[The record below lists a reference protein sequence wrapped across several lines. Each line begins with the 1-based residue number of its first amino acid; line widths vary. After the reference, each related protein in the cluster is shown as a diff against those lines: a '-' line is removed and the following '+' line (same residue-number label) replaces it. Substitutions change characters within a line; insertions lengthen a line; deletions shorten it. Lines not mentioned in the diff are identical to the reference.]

1 MLFGRELQSD
11 LNPTNKTSIWT
22 TRSFRGSFSL
32 YPHCELLPKGLLDG
46 AALIVCLNTAV
57 TAKRTE
63 ICARIQ
69 VRYRVALSRTSI
81 DTLVASHAAVHN
93 KYCIAWA
100 SPRYV
105 RYGASTNDPPRWLN
119 ATPGTSKA
127 EGRRGTVEK
136 LCVIAETNYCW
147 RLKGRS
153 SESLVLT

>member
-1 MLFGRELQSD
+1 MLLGVSFSL
-11 LNPTNKTSIWT
+11 TSTRQTRHLFWT

-63 ICARIQ
+63 ICATIQ

-127 EGRRGTVEK
+127 RKADEAQWRRCASSPRQTTVG
-136 LCVIAETNYCW
+136 V
-147 RLKGRS
+147 
-153 SESLVLT
+153 